1 MDAVNNRKLEEKK
14 ITAKRFAR
22 EYAGQYFMYGD
33 KKVRI
38 VGYRRRSAKVM
49 ELIVSGIGGWEL
61 KYVEN
66 APYHVFT
73 ARVQAERIYYV
84 KLKDLK
90 L

>member
-1 MDAVNNRKLEEKK
+1 MGM
-14 ITAKRFAR
+14 TTKRFAR

-38 VGYRRRSAKVM
+38 VGYRRRTARDM

-66 APYHVFT
+66 APNHVFT
-73 ARVQAERIYYV
+73 ARVQAERVYYIQ
-84 KLKDLK
+84 LKDLT

>member
-1 MDAVNNRKLEEKK
+1 MAVEGMETK

-22 EYAGQYFMYGD
+22 EYAGQYFMCGD

-38 VGYRRRSAKVM
+38 VGYYK
-49 ELIVSGIGGWEL
+49 SGRDTFVLVTGLGGWEL
-61 KYVEN
+61 KYVEYKPGF
-66 APYHVFT
+66 ALT
-73 ARVQAERIYYV
+73 ARVQANRIYYV

>member
-1 MDAVNNRKLEEKK
+1 MRM
-14 ITAKRFAR
+14 TTKRFAR
-22 EYAGQYFMYGD
+22 EYAGQYFTYGD
-33 KKVRI
+33 KKVRL

-66 APYHVFT
+66 APNHVFT
-73 ARVQAERIYYV
+73 AKVQAERVYYV
-84 KLKDLK
+84 QLKDLA

>member
-1 MDAVNNRKLEEKK
+1 M
-14 ITAKRFAR
+14 TTKRFAR
-22 EYAGQYFMYGD
+22 EYAGQYFMCGD

-61 KYVEN
+61 KHVEN
-66 APYHVFT
+66 APNHVFT
-73 ARVQAERIYYV
+73 AKVQAKRVYYV
-84 KLKDLK
+84 QLKDLT

>member
-1 MDAVNNRKLEEKK
+1 MDTK

-22 EYAGQYFMYGD
+22 EYAGEYFLYGD

-38 VGYRRRSAKVM
+38 VGYYRRGRDTFV
-49 ELIVSGIGGWEL
+49 LVTGLGGWEL

-66 APYHVFT
+66 QSEYVLTTQVRAN
-73 ARVQAERIYYV
+73 RVYYV

>member
-1 MDAVNNRKLEEKK
+1 MDTK

-22 EYAGQYFMYGD
+22 EHAGEYFLYGD

-38 VGYRRRSAKVM
+38 VGYRRRTARDT

-66 APYHVFT
+66 APNHVFT
-73 ARVQAERIYYV
+73 ARVQADRVYYIQ
-84 KLKDLK
+84 LKDLK

>member
-1 MDAVNNRKLEEKK
+1 MRM
-14 ITAKRFAR
+14 TTKRFAR

-38 VGYRRRSAKVM
+38 AGYRRRSAKVM

-66 APYHVFT
+66 APDHVFT
-73 ARVQAERIYYV
+73 AKVQAERVYYV
-84 KLKDLK
+84 QLKDLA

>member
-1 MDAVNNRKLEEKK
+1 MRM
-14 ITAKRFAR
+14 TTKRFAR
-22 EYAGQYFMYGD
+22 EYAGQHFTYGD

-61 KYVEN
+61 KYAEN
-66 APYHVFT
+66 APNHVFT
-73 ARVQAERIYYV
+73 ARVQAKRVYYIQ
-84 KLKDLK
+84 LKDLA

>member
-1 MDAVNNRKLEEKK
+1 MG
-14 ITAKRFAR
+14 ITTKRFAR

-38 VGYRRRSAKVM
+38 VGYRRRTARDM

-66 APYHVFT
+66 APNHVFT
-73 ARVQAERIYYV
+73 AKVQAKRVYYIQ
-84 KLKDLK
+84 LKDLT

>member
-1 MDAVNNRKLEEKK
+1 MGM
-14 ITAKRFAR
+14 TTKRFAK

-38 VGYRRRSAKVM
+38 VGYRRRSSKVM

-66 APYHVFT
+66 APNHVFT
-73 ARVQAERIYYV
+73 AKVQAKRVYYIQ
-84 KLKDLK
+84 LKDLA

>member
-1 MDAVNNRKLEEKK
+1 MRM
-14 ITAKRFAR
+14 TTKRFAR

-38 VGYRRRSAKVM
+38 VGYRRRSSKVT

-61 KYVEN
+61 KYAEN
-66 APYHVFT
+66 APNHVFT
-73 ARVQAERIYYV
+73 ARVQAKRVYYV
-84 KLKDLK
+84 QLKDLA